1 MAKFFKRKLLA
12 AKLAYQLLNTE
23 STSSAGSGLFLAAP
37 RRTGKSTFVRED
49 LRPELETMG
58 ALVVYVDL
66 WANKKTDPG
75 EAITAAIRTEL
86 AKHDGAIKQLSK
98 ALGLEKLGVPGG
110 TTFNLT
116 SIGTPQGSSLSAT
129 LAALSDEEK
138 KVIVL
143 IIDEAQHAITTAGGS
158 DTLFALKAARDELN
172 SSQHYG
178 LRIVCTGSN
187 QDKLAM
193 LRNNK
198 DQAFF
203 GAPLINFP
211 PLGKDYIEWFCQHT
225 QLGAPLDPAWVHGLF
240 VQAAFRPEI
249 LGAAAD
255 SVRFQLDME
264 VSPDEIPQQF
274 AQAVERE
281 IEASRQET
289 ARVIKGL
296 TPLQESVL
304 RVLARDGAN
313 FEPFA
318 HATMASYQNIL
329 DKLDP
334 STALRVE
341 QGNAQQALLAL
352 QEKTLVWRAA
362 RGVYALEDTGLAEFL
377 EQSSG
382 NQLTS

>member
-1 MAKFFKRKLLA
+1 
-12 AKLAYQLLNTE
+12 
-23 STSSAGSGLFLAAP
+23 LFLAAP

-98 ALGLEKLGVPGG
+98 VLGLEKIGVPGG
-110 TTFNLT
+110 TTFNLA
-116 SIGTPQGSSLSAT
+116 SIGTPQGTSLSAT
-129 LAALSDEEK
+129 LVALSDEEK

-143 IIDEAQHAITTAGGS
+143 IIDEAQHAITTPGGS

-211 PLGKDYIEWFCQHT
+211 LLGKDYIDWFCQQT
-225 QLGAPLDPAWVHGLF
+225 KLGAPLDSAWVYGLF
-240 VQAAFRPEI
+240 AQAAYRPEI
-249 LGAAAD
+249 LGAGAD
-255 SVRFQLDME
+255 SVRFQLDTE
-264 VSPDEIPQQF
+264 VPPDEIAQQF
-274 AQAVERE
+274 AQAVGRE
-281 IEASRQET
+281 IEASNQET
-289 ARVIKGL
+289 ARVIKSL
-296 TPLQESVL
+296 TPLQQTVL
-304 RVLARDGAN
+304 RVLAREGSN
-313 FEPFA
+313 FEPFGN
-318 HATMASYQNIL
+318 ATMKSYQAIL

-334 STALRVE
+334 NTTLRVE
-341 QGNAQQALLAL
+341 QGNVQQALLAL
-352 QEKTLVWRAA
+352 QEKALVWRAA
-362 RGVYALEDTGLAEFL
+362 RGVYALEDSGLAEFL
-377 EQSSG
+377 DQS
-382 NQLTS
+382 TI

>member
-1 MAKFFKRKLLA
+1 MAQFFKRNLLA
-12 AKLAYQLLNTE
+12 QKLAYQLLNTQ

-98 ALGLEKLGVPGG
+98 VLGLEKIGVPGG
-110 TTFNLT
+110 TTFNLA
-116 SIGTPQGSSLSAT
+116 SIGTPQGTSLSAT
-129 LAALSDEEK
+129 LVALSDEEK

-143 IIDEAQHAITTAGGS
+143 IIDEAQHAITTPGGS

-211 PLGKDYIEWFCQHT
+211 LLGKDYIDWFCQQT
-225 QLGAPLDPAWVHGLF
+225 KLGAPLDSAWVYGLF
-240 VQAAFRPEI
+240 AQAAYRPEI
-249 LGAAAD
+249 LGAGAD
-255 SVRFQLDME
+255 SVRFQLDTE
-264 VSPDEIPQQF
+264 VPPDEIAQQF
-274 AQAVERE
+274 AQAVGRE
-281 IEASRQET
+281 IEASNQET

-296 TPLQESVL
+296 TPLQQTVL
-304 RVLARDGAN
+304 RVLAREGSN
-313 FEPFA
+313 FEPFGN
-318 HATMASYQNIL
+318 ATMKSYQAIL

-334 STALRVE
+334 NTTLRVE
-341 QGNAQQALLAL
+341 QGNVQQALLAL
-352 QEKTLVWRAA
+352 QEKALVWRAA
-362 RGVYALEDTGLAEFL
+362 RGVYALEDSGLAEFL
-377 EQSSG
+377 DQS
-382 NQLTS
+382 TI

>member
-1 MAKFFKRKLLA
+1 
-12 AKLAYQLLNTE
+12 
-23 STSSAGSGLFLAAP
+23 
-37 RRTGKSTFVRED
+37 
-49 LRPELETMG
+49 MG

-66 WANKKTDPG
+66 WANKKADPG
-75 EAITAAIRTEL
+75 EAITAAIRTKL
-86 AKHDGAIKQLSK
+86 AKHDGAIKKLSK

-110 TTFNLT
+110 TTFNLA
-116 SIGTPQGSSLSAT
+116 SIGTPQGASLSAT

-172 SSQHYG
+172 SSQHHG

-211 PLGKDYIEWFCQHT
+211 PLGKDYIDWFCQNT
-225 QLGAPLDPAWVHGLF
+225 KLGAPLDPQWVYNLF
-240 VQAAFRPEI
+240 TRAGFRPEI

-255 SVRFQLDME
+255 SLRFQLEIE

-274 AQAVERE
+274 ENAVVRE
-281 IEASRQET
+281 IEVSKQET
-289 ARVIKGL
+289 VRVIKSL
-296 TPLQESVL
+296 TPLQKTVL

-313 FEPFA
+313 FEHFGN
-318 HATMASYQNIL
+318 ATMQNYQAML

-334 STALRVE
+334 NTTLKPE
-341 QGNAQQALLAL
+341 QGNVQQVLLAL
-352 QEKTLVWRAA
+352 QEKTLVWKAA
-362 RGVYALEDTGLAEFL
+362 RGVYALEDSGVADLL
-377 EQSSG
+377 EQTD
-382 NQLTS
+382 NM

>member
-1 MAKFFKRKLLA
+1 MAKFFKRSLLA

-86 AKHDGAIKQLSK
+86 AKHDGAVKKLAK
-98 ALGLEKLGVPGG
+98 TLGLEKLGVPGG
-110 TTFNLT
+110 TTFNLA
-116 SIGTPQGSSLSAT
+116 SIGAPQGISLSAT

-143 IIDEAQHAITTAGGS
+143 IIDEAQHAITTTGGS

-172 SSQHYG
+172 SSQHHG

-211 PLGKDYIEWFCQHT
+211 SLGKDYIDWFCLHT
-225 QLGAPLDPAWVHGLF
+225 KIGAPLEPQWVYGLF
-240 VQAAFRPEI
+240 VRAAFRPEI

-255 SVRFQLDME
+255 SLRFQLE
-264 VSPDEIPQQF
+264 TEIPPNEIPQQF
-274 AQAVERE
+274 ENAVLRE
-281 IEASRQET
+281 IETSMQET
-289 ARVIKGL
+289 ARVVKSL
-296 TPLQESVL
+296 TPLQEAVL
-304 RVLARDGAN
+304 RVLARDGAS
-313 FEPFA
+313 FEPFGN
-318 HATMASYQNIL
+318 ATMLSYQSIL
-329 DKLDP
+329 EKLEPKITIKPD
-334 STALRVE
+334 
-341 QGNAQQALLAL
+341 QGNVQQVLLAL
-352 QEKTLVWRAA
+352 QEKTLVWKAA
-362 RGVYALEDTGLAEFL
+362 RGVYALEDSGLAQLL
-377 EQSSG
+377 EQPVLALG
-382 NQLTS
+382 PG